1 MMMHHREKNVLAF
14 AKSLGVFLTN
24 QELRLI
30 DCYQERFRMPLPTW
44 FRECSLELAE
54 GDSSPSAI
62 FPENWPL
69 TYPFASHCTCSFTQ
83 HIWSCGGCSV
93 CRPSNW
99 RSKCADASL
108 LSPVGHCAPGI
119 VFPLLVFAHFRTNVT
134 TNLIV
139 FVTRR
144 EIWWALCLADQQR
157 VYGAFSSYN

>member
-1 MMMHHREKNVLAF
+1 MRVCHWNELKRLMMMHHREKNVLAF

-30 DCYQERFRMPLPTW
+30 VCYQERFRMPLSTW

-93 CRPSNW
+93 CRPSIL
-99 RSKCADASL
+99 ATFL
-108 LSPVGHCAPGI
+108 
-119 VFPLLVFAHFRTNVT
+119 
-134 TNLIV
+134 NLKA
-139 FVTRR
+139 RR
-144 EIWWALCLADQQR
+144 EWTEDRNVPTPLFSLPSVIALPAS
-157 VYGAFSSYN
+157 FSLS